1 MSLSLMNVRVMDARR
16 SDSSLISD
24 ISKLKRSLKGS
35 FGSLCRGPILGER
48 GTREELT
55 EKKEK
60 KKREKRKK
68 SKREKKIVSWSEAR
82 ERFDGASCIYLT
94 FNTPLIGRLPV

>member
-1 MSLSLMNVRVMDARR
+1 MNVRVMDARR

-24 ISKLKRSLKGS
+24 MSKLKRSLK
-35 FGSLCRGPILGER
+35 GSLCRGPILGER
-48 GTREELT
+48 GTREELR
-55 EKKEK
+55 EKKKEK
-60 KKREKRKK
+60 KNEKKEKK

>member
-1 MSLSLMNVRVMDARR
+1 MNVRVMDARR

-48 GTREELT
+48 GTREELR
-55 EKKEK
+55 EKKKEK
-60 KKREKRKK
+60 KNEKKEKK